1 MAKTNSKKVMLA
13 DTLERTVAKI
23 VTDKTKEYLNDGYI
37 LADFKEFQSDRTF
50 KALLFDDLNPEND
63 FQVIL
68 VKTDYVYRLNK
79 GEQLTKGFMSTSKF
93 TKIFVG
99 TITRETGK
107 NISFIDDYF
116 AKSDKTEIY
125 STICLDGK
133 ILISFDEAREVAKKR
148 AARYEELIG
157 WLHEQRYDIPKSKR
171 GSIFGENDV
180 AAIRY
185 KKLNL
190 TDMTLDYF
198 PFYYVIDENSNRR
211 RVYFSPTCKK

>member
-13 DTLERTVAKI
+13 DDLERIVAG
-23 VTDKTKEYLNDGYI
+23 VVSEKTKEYLNNGYI

-50 KALLFDDLNPEND
+50 KVLLFDDLNPEND

-68 VKTDYVYRLNK
+68 VETNYVYRL
-79 GEQLTKGFMSTSKF
+79 EDTTLFKGFISTSKF

-99 TITRETGK
+99 TLTRETGK

-116 AKSDKTEIY
+116 TKSDKTEIY

-133 ILISFDEAREVAKKR
+133 VLISFDEAREVANKR
-148 AARYEELIG
+148 AARYEMTIN
-157 WLHEQRYDIPKSKR
+157 WRDDYHFDIPKSKR
-171 GSIFGENDV
+171 GSIFGKNDITAV
-180 AAIRY
+180 RY
-185 KKLNL
+185 KRMSFPDIKIK
-190 TDMTLDYF
+190 YS

-211 RVYFSPTCKK
+211 RVDLSPFDKK

>member
-13 DTLERTVAKI
+13 DDLERIVAEI
-23 VTDKTKEYLNDGYI
+23 VSEKTKEYLNNGYI

-50 KALLFDDLNPEND
+50 KVLLFDDLNPEND

-68 VKTDYVYRLNK
+68 VETNYVYRL
-79 GEQLTKGFMSTSKF
+79 EDTTLFKGFISTSKF

-99 TITRETGK
+99 TLTRETGK

-116 AKSDKTEIY
+116 TKSDKTEIY

-133 ILISFDEAREVAKKR
+133 VLISFDEAREVAKKR
-148 AARYEELIG
+148 ATRYEEFIG
-157 WLHEQRYDIPKSKR
+157 WLHEQRYDVPKSKR
-171 GSIFGENDV
+171 GSIFGKNDV

-190 TDMTLDYF
+190 TDMTLDYS

>member
-13 DTLERTVAKI
+13 DTLERTIAEI
-23 VTDKTKEYLNDGYI
+23 VSDKTKEYLNDGYI

-63 FQVIL
+63 FRVIL

-148 AARYEELIG
+148 AARYE
-157 WLHEQRYDIPKSKR
+157 
-171 GSIFGENDV
+171 
-180 AAIRY
+180 
-185 KKLNL
+185 KL
-190 TDMTLDYF
+190 MAS
-198 PFYYVIDENSNRR
+198 VQ
-211 RVYFSPTCKK
+211 K

>member
-1 MAKTNSKKVMLA
+1 MAKTNSKKVVLA
-13 DTLERTVAKI
+13 DALERIVAEI
-23 VTDKTKEYLNDGYI
+23 VSEKTKEYLNNGYI

-50 KALLFDDLNPEND
+50 KVLLFDGLNPEND

-68 VKTDYVYRLNK
+68 VETDYVYRLK
-79 GEQLTKGFMSTSKF
+79 VEQLTKGFLSSSKYTKVF
-93 TKIFVG
+93 TG
-99 TITRETGK
+99 TLARESEK
-107 NISFIDDYF
+107 NIAYIKDYF
-116 AKSDKTEIY
+116 DAANKTEIY
-125 STICLDGK
+125 STICLDEK

-148 AARYEELIG
+148 ATRYEELIG
-157 WLHEQRYDIPKSKR
+157 WLHEQRYDVPKSKR
-171 GSIFGENDV
+171 GSIFGKNDV

-190 TDMTLDYF
+190 TDMTLDYL

>member
-13 DTLERTVAKI
+13 DDLERIVAEI
-23 VTDKTKEYLNDGYI
+23 VSDKTKEYLNDGYI

-148 AARYEELIG
+148 AARYEMTIN
-157 WLHEQRYDIPKSKR
+157 WIDDYHFDIPKSKR
-171 GSIFGENDV
+171 GSIFGKNDITAV
-180 AAIRY
+180 RY
-185 KKLNL
+185 KRMSFP
-190 TDMTLDYF
+190 DMKIEYS

-211 RVYFSPTCKK
+211 RVDLFPFNKK

>member
-13 DTLERTVAKI
+13 DTLERTIAEI
-23 VTDKTKEYLNDGYI
+23 VSDKTKEYLNDGYI

-68 VKTDYVYRLNK
+68 VETNYIYKLEDTTLF
-79 GEQLTKGFMSTSKF
+79 KGFISTSKF

-148 AARYEELIG
+148 AARYE
-157 WLHEQRYDIPKSKR
+157 
-171 GSIFGENDV
+171 
-180 AAIRY
+180 
-185 KKLNL
+185 KL
-190 TDMTLDYF
+190 MAS
-198 PFYYVIDENSNRR
+198 VQ
-211 RVYFSPTCKK
+211 K